1 MSEKIEEMKQ
11 ALLNIDAVLIHN
23 FPDPDA
29 ISSALGISQVIKI
42 LSGKTPSIYYTG
54 EVSHPQNKS
63 MLTLLNL
70 TLYNHE
76 ETPLEKNA
84 RVVLVDTNN
93 VGENSNQPVVQ
104 PGDVRVT
111 AVIDHHKGKH
121 PKDAKVDCR
130 YVGATASIIWEY
142 LQEVGYSYESDE
154 GKLLATALVVGIT
167 TDTDSLLS
175 ENTTSIDFKAY
186 QDLLTKAD
194 KQKLNSI
201 MKYPLPPYLFD
212 LRHRAFLE
220 ENRRIEE
227 GTVVS
232 GIGVISSTKRDAL
245 PIIAEEFLRMSGIT
259 TTIVFAV
266 IDDCVD
272 ISVRSKD
279 ITCDVGPFLQKAF
292 NAGGGKQGEGAAHI
306 PLGYLKM
313 DGSPEYN
320 DKLWELIKETTFS
333 KVFSRVKGE

>member
-1 MSEKIEEMKQ
+1 MKQ
-11 ALLNIDAVLIHN
+11 ALSEIDAILIHN

-29 ISSALGISQVIKI
+29 ISSALGVCQFVKMT
-42 LSGKTPSIYYTG
+42 SGKTPGIYYTG
-54 EVSHPQNKS
+54 EISHPQNKS

-70 TLYNHE
+70 TLEDYE
-76 ETPLEKNA
+76 EIPLDKSA
-84 RVVLVDTNN
+84 KVVLVDTNN
-93 VGENSNQPVVQ
+93 VGENSNQPLVEPNNVQVV
-104 PGDVRVT
+104 
-111 AVIDHHKGKH
+111 AVIDHHKGGH
-121 PKDAKVDCR
+121 PDGAKVDFR
-130 YVGATASIIWEY
+130 NVGATASIIWEY
-142 LQEVGYSYESDE
+142 LQDVGYSYEGDE

-167 TDTDSLLS
+167 TDTDSLMS
-175 ENTTSIDFKAY
+175 DNTADLDFQAY
-186 QDLLTKAD
+186 QDLLNKAD

-212 LRHRAFLE
+212 LRHRAFLD

-259 TTIVFAV
+259 TTVVFAV
-266 IDDCVD
+266 IDDVID

-279 ITCDVGPFLQKAF
+279 ITMDVGSFLQKVF
-292 NAGGGKQGEGAAHI
+292 GIGGGKQGAGRARI
-306 PLGYLKM
+306 PLGYLKV
-313 DGSPEYN
+313 DGNPEYN
-320 DKLWELIKETTFS
+320 EKLWDLIKETTFA

>member
-1 MSEKIEEMKQ
+1 MAEKTEEMKQ
-11 ALLNIDAVLIHN
+11 SLSNIDAILIHN

-29 ISSALGISQVIKI
+29 ISSALGISQYVKMMF
-42 LSGKTPSIYYTG
+42 GKSLNIYYTG
-54 EVSHPQNKS
+54 EISHPQNKS
-63 MLTLLNL
+63 MLTLLNIN
-70 TLYNHE
+70 LYNYE

-84 RVVLVDTNN
+84 KVALVDTNN
-93 VGENSNQPVVQ
+93 VGEGSNQPVVEPENVQ
-104 PGDVRVT
+104 VT
-111 AVIDHHKGKH
+111 VVIDHHKGNH
-121 PKDAKVDCR
+121 PKGAKVDCR
-130 YVGATASIIWEY
+130 YVGATASIIWDY
-142 LQEVGYSYESDE
+142 LREAKYNYEGDE
-154 GKLLATALVVGIT
+154 GELLATALVVGIT

-175 ENTTSIDFKAY
+175 DNTTDIDFQAY
-186 QDLLTKAD
+186 QDLRGKAD

-212 LRHRAFLE
+212 LRHRAFLD

-232 GIGVISSTKRDAL
+232 GIGVISPTKRDAL

-266 IDDCVD
+266 IDDYVD

-279 ITCDVGPFLQKAF
+279 ITCDVGPFLQKVF
-292 NAGGGKQGEGAAHI
+292 NAGGGKRGEGGARI

-313 DGSPEYN
+313 DGSQEYN

>member
-1 MSEKIEEMKQ
+1 MSEKIEEIKQ
-11 ALLNIDAVLIHN
+11 ALSNIDAVLIHN

-29 ISSALGISQVIKI
+29 ISSALGICQYIKI
-42 LSGKTPSIYYTG
+42 MSGKTPSIYYTG
-54 EVSHPQNKS
+54 EISHPQNKS

-70 TLYNHE
+70 TLYDYE
-76 ETPLEKNA
+76 ETPLEKSSK
-84 RVVLVDTNN
+84 VVLVDTNN
-93 VGENSNQPVVQ
+93 VGEQSNQPLVD
-104 PGDVRVT
+104 PGDVQVL
-111 AVIDHHKGKH
+111 AVIDHHKGRH
-121 PKDAKVDCR
+121 PKGAKVDCR
-130 YVGATASIIWEY
+130 NVGATASIIWEY
-142 LQEVGYSYESDE
+142 LQKAGYDYEGDE
-154 GKLLATALVVGIT
+154 GKLLATSLVVGIT
-167 TDTDSLLS
+167 TDTDSLMS
-175 ENTTSIDFKAY
+175 DNTVELDFQAY
-186 QDLLTKAD
+186 QDLLSKAD
-194 KQKLNSI
+194 KQKLTSI

-212 LRHRAFLE
+212 LRHRAFLD

-266 IDDCVD
+266 IDDFID

-279 ITCDVGPFLQKAF
+279 ITVDVGSFLQKVF
-292 NAGGGKQGEGAAHI
+292 GAGGGKQGAGRARI
-306 PLGYLKM
+306 PLGYLKI

-320 DKLWELIKETTFS
+320 EKLWELIKETTFT